1 MSVGLD
7 VFVINV
13 AFAHQV
19 LSSLFSVPL
28 VAVGIL
34 FLTFQKSMTNNP
46 ARTKIVSF
54 SGESLHLFLYIFSFG
69 KMFLMRSACLIS
81 WAFANSFSIFGFSHK
96 SPFCILNLS
105 HQIFVWGSL
114 KPHQVQYS
122 RGLYLK
128 ILLLHSILFHIS

>member
-54 SGESLHLFLYIFSFG
+54 SGESLHLFLYVFSFG

-81 WAFANSFSIFGFSHK
+81 WAFANSFSIFGFFTLVS
-96 SPFCILNLS
+96 
-105 HQIFVWGSL
+105 
-114 KPHQVQYS
+114 
-122 RGLYLK
+122 
-128 ILLLHSILFHIS
+128 LLHSESVSSNLCMRFIKAPSSSV

>member
-54 SGESLHLFLYIFSFG
+54 SGESLHLFLYVFSFG

-81 WAFANSFSIFGFSHK
+81 WAFANSFSIFGF
-96 SPFCILNLS
+96 F
-105 HQIFVWGSL
+105 SL
-114 KPHQVQYS
+114 VS
-122 RGLYLK
+122 
-128 ILLLHSILFHIS
+128 LLHSESVSSNLCMRLIKAPSSSV

>member
-1 MSVGLD
+1 MSVGLA
-7 VFVINV
+7 VFVITV

-54 SGESLHLFLYIFSFG
+54 SGGVSASLSLRF
-69 KMFLMRSACLIS
+69 
-81 WAFANSFSIFGFSHK
+81 
-96 SPFCILNLS
+96 
-105 HQIFVWGSL
+105 FVWQNVSNEVCL
-114 KPHQVQYS
+114 PHFL
-122 RGLYLK
+122 G
-128 ILLLHSILFHIS
+128 FC

>member
-81 WAFANSFSIFGFSHK
+81 WAFANSFSIFGFFSK
-96 SPFCILNLS
+96 VS
-105 HQIFVWGSL
+105 
-114 KPHQVQYS
+114 
-122 RGLYLK
+122 
-128 ILLLHSILFHIS
+128 LLHSESVSSNLCMRFIKAPSSSV

>member
-54 SGESLHLFLYIFSFG
+54 SGESLHLFLYVFSFG

-81 WAFANSFSIFGFSHK
+81 WAFANSFSIFCFFSLV
-96 SPFCILNLS
+96 S
-105 HQIFVWGSL
+105 
-114 KPHQVQYS
+114 
-122 RGLYLK
+122 
-128 ILLLHSILFHIS
+128 LLHSESVSSNLCMRFIKAPSSSV

>member
-54 SGESLHLFLYIFSFG
+54 SGESLHLFLYVFSFG

-81 WAFANSFSIFGFSHK
+81 WAFANSFSIFGF
-96 SPFCILNLS
+96 F
-105 HQIFVWGSL
+105 SL
-114 KPHQVQYS
+114 VS
-122 RGLYLK
+122 
-128 ILLLHSILFHIS
+128 LLHSESVSSNLCMRFIKAPSSSV

>member
-54 SGESLHLFLYIFSFG
+54 SGESLHLFLYVFSFG

-81 WAFANSFSIFGFSHK
+81 WAFANSFSIFGFFSLVSH
-96 SPFCILNLS
+96 SESVSSNLCMRFIKAPS
-105 HQIFVWGSL
+105 SSV
-114 KPHQVQYS
+114 
-122 RGLYLK
+122 
-128 ILLLHSILFHIS
+128 

>member
-1 MSVGLD
+1 MSVGLA
-7 VFVINV
+7 VFVITV

-54 SGESLHLFLYIFSFG
+54 SGESLHLFLYVFSFG

-81 WAFANSFSIFGFSHK
+81 WAFANSFSIFGF
-96 SPFCILNLS
+96 F
-105 HQIFVWGSL
+105 SL
-114 KPHQVQYS
+114 VS
-122 RGLYLK
+122 
-128 ILLLHSILFHIS
+128 LLHSESVSSNLCMRLIKAPSSSV

>member
-19 LSSLFSVPL
+19 FSSLFSVPL

-54 SGESLHLFLYIFSFG
+54 SGESLHLFLYVFSFG

-81 WAFANSFSIFGFSHK
+81 WAFANSFSIFGF
-96 SPFCILNLS
+96 F
-105 HQIFVWGSL
+105 SL
-114 KPHQVQYS
+114 VS
-122 RGLYLK
+122 
-128 ILLLHSILFHIS
+128 LLHSESVSSNLCMRFIKAPSSSV

>member
-54 SGESLHLFLYIFSFG
+54 SGESLHLFLYVFSFG

-81 WAFANSFSIFGFSHK
+81 WAFANSFSIFGF
-96 SPFCILNLS
+96 F
-105 HQIFVWGSL
+105 SL
-114 KPHQVQYS
+114 VS
-122 RGLYLK
+122 
-128 ILLLHSILFHIS
+128 LLHSESVSSNLCVRLIKAPSSSV

>member
-54 SGESLHLFLYIFSFG
+54 SGESLHLFLYVFSFG

-81 WAFANSFSIFGFSHK
+81 WAFANSFSIFGF
-96 SPFCILNLS
+96 F
-105 HQIFVWGSL
+105 SL
-114 KPHQVQYS
+114 VS
-122 RGLYLK
+122 
-128 ILLLHSILFHIS
+128 LLHSESVSPNLCMRFIKAPSSSV